1 MQEAGGVAGHA
12 LARNLLKGWK
22 CCDAFVISRLPQPKT
37 CASPCVSGVVVI
49 VNTSADW
56 QNRAAERNS
65 EGVRPLDAQEAWVPS
80 RGRGRR

>member
-1 MQEAGGVAGHA
+1 VAKVVEVEVTELHGLH
-12 LARNLLKGWK
+12 G
-22 CCDAFVISRLPQPKT
+22 RLPALPSSRSRRPRI
-37 CASPCVSGVVVI
+37 ALRVGRRGVI

-65 EGVRPLDAQEAWVPS
+65 EGVRSLDAQEAWVPS